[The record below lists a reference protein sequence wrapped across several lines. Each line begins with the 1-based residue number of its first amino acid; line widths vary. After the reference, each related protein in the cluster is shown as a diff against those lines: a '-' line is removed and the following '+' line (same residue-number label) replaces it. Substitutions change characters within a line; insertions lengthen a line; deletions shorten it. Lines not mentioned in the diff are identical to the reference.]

1 MNLKVYDLERH
12 IIYLNRNVK
21 LRQQH
26 TLPDDVLQNDSVDL
40 FDLIDNVP
48 WSSLSTPK
56 VGFQPQWFWFIGR
69 VPLNPLYRQ
78 RGGLVQPHH
87 PMYKG
92 KSQLLLFFS
101 RKSIYRILLRPQQ
114 KSTYHMQRFK
124 QCEIRYIYQ
133 ESDISQ
139 YTRFNV
145 ARILLIAWGHSDFSP
160 PDLVT
165 ILHSCCGQS
174 CGQCSG
180 KRLWAVFW
188 AEKHFFI

>member
-1 MNLKVYDLERH
+1 M
-12 IIYLNRNVK
+12 
-21 LRQQH
+21 
-26 TLPDDVLQNDSVDL
+26 
-40 FDLIDNVP
+40 
-48 WSSLSTPK
+48 
-56 VGFQPQWFWFIGR
+56 
-69 VPLNPLYRQ
+69 YR
-78 RGGLVQPHH
+78 
-87 PMYKG
+87 G

-101 RKSIYRILLRPQQ
+101 RKSIYRILLRLQQ

-124 QCEIRYIYQ
+124 QCEIRFIYQ

-165 ILHSCCGQS
+165 ILHSCYGQS
-174 CGQCSG
+174 CWQCSG

-188 AEKHFFI
+188 AEKHFLIWTKYWAQVKQTSPITCCLYFFYVFVTHSRRVGSHWLDCSYYLVIFPIFDTTRTWGRLVTFELYLRHGQI

>member
-1 MNLKVYDLERH
+1 M
-12 IIYLNRNVK
+12 
-21 LRQQH
+21 
-26 TLPDDVLQNDSVDL
+26 
-40 FDLIDNVP
+40 
-48 WSSLSTPK
+48 
-56 VGFQPQWFWFIGR
+56 
-69 VPLNPLYRQ
+69 YR
-78 RGGLVQPHH
+78 
-87 PMYKG
+87 G

-145 ARILLIAWGHSDFSP
+145 ARILFIAWGHSDFSP

-188 AEKHFFI
+188 AEKHFFIWTKYWAQVEQTSPITCCLCFLWFCYPQPPSGFPLVRQLLLPCFFPIFDSTRTWGRLVTFELYLRHGQI